1 MTDINPCPG
10 CGGKPT
16 VYTHNVFLNESDPP
30 ENDTQEY
37 YVRCLNCHLRTGAC
51 DTPEEAIERWNEKTT
66 PQTDVSSDRKV
77 NNPLFCCKGLFG
89 MIMHNRKNICILN
102 GKFLAI
108 NGEDNWTTPVKYCPS
123 CGKEIRL
130 TFLADSE
137 VDE

>member
-1 MTDINPCPG
+1 MTDINPCPK
-10 CGGKPT
+10 CGGKPI

-37 YVRCLNCHLRTGAC
+37 YVRCPDCLLRLPASA
-51 DTPEEAIERWNEKTT
+51 TPEEAIACWNEKTT
-66 PQTDVSSDRKV
+66 PQTDVLSDGRV
-77 NNPLFCCKGLFG
+77 GNPLFCCKDLFR
-89 MIMHNRKNICILN
+89 MMLHNRKNVCILN

-108 NGEDNWTTPVKYCPS
+108 NGEDNCITPVKYCPS